1 MTIKD
6 VAKLSGYGIGTV
18 SRVLNNHPDVSDK
31 ARKKILGVIEE
42 VNFQPNNNARYLK
55 KQSVSSLSIIVKGNQ
70 NVLFA
75 DILEKIQFFLS
86 ESGENAEVSYI
97 DEDDNE
103 VGCALSLCRERNPKG
118 IFFLGGNL
126 DYFGKEFKD
135 IDVPCILLTNTAKSL
150 NISNLSSLYTDDSKA
165 SYRLGNY
172 LIKNG
177 HRRIGVIGGTLSSA
191 QVGFNRYKGCLKS
204 FKENKIS
211 LDEENSFISCRYS
224 MEDGYQAAKRMLK
237 QMPDVTAIIAQC
249 DTIAIGVM
257 RAIYDAGLRV
267 PDDISVVGFD
277 GINLSNYCVPRL
289 TTIRQDTGKMA
300 MEGVK
305 LMLHQIDCPGERKD
319 ISIPFQLLERE
330 SVKKNVKGD

>member
-70 NVLFA
+70 NILLS

-86 ESGENAEVSYI
+86 ESGENAEVYYI

-103 VGCALSLCRERNPKG
+103 VECAISLCRERNPKG

-126 DYFGKEFKD
+126 DYFGEEFKY
-135 IDVPCILLTNTAKSL
+135 IDVPCILLTNTAKNL
-150 NISNLSSLYTDDSKA
+150 NISNLSSIYTDDEEA

-177 HRRIGVIGGTLSSA
+177 HRKIGVIGGTLSSA

-211 LDEENSFISCRYS
+211 LDKENGYISCRYS
-224 MEDGYQAAKRMLK
+224 MEDGYQAAKKMLK

-249 DTIAIGVM
+249 DTIAIGIM
-257 RAIYDAGLRV
+257 RAIYDAGLKV

-277 GINLSNYCVPRL
+277 GISLSNYCVPRL
-289 TTIRQDTGKMA
+289 TTIKQDTDKMA
-300 MEGVK
+300 KEGVK
-305 LMLHQIDCPGERKD
+305 LMLHQIDCPEERRN

-330 SVKKNVKGD
+330 SVKKM